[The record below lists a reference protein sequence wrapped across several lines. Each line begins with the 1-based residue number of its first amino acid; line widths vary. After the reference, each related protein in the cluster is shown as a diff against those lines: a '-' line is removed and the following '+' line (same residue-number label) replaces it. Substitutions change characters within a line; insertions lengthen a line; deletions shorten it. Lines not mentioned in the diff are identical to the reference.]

1 MKTHVI
7 SLLLVPALLAP
18 ALAFAGHDS
27 SDAHVLAVQKA
38 VDAKVKAKKEL
49 AKTQAEAAQKGQPIP
64 AAPPEPVVKP
74 ARPAGAHP

>member
-18 ALAFAGHDS
+18 GLAFAGHDS
-27 SDAHVLAVQKA
+27 SDAHVLATQRA
-38 VDAKVKAKKEL
+38 TDAKIKAKKEL
-49 AKTQAEAAQKGQPIP
+49 AKAQAEVVQKGQPIP
-64 AAPPEPVVKP
+64 AAPPEPAVKP

>member
-1 MKTHVI
+1 MKNLAF

-27 SDAHVLAVQKA
+27 SDAHVLATQRA
-38 VDAKVKAKKEL
+38 MDAKIKAKKEL
-49 AKTQAEAAQKGQPIP
+49 AKSQAEAAQKGQPIP
-64 AAPPEPVVKP
+64 AAPPEPAVKP